1 MGRLLGLDLGTR
13 TCGIAVSD
21 PMGII
26 ASGYENYRF
35 RENDFENALMHIK
48 EVCDKMN
55 IEKIIIGLPKHM
67 NGDLGE
73 KCELVLAFK
82 EKLEKLTN
90 LEVIT
95 VDERWTTVIANR
107 RLLDAD
113 LSRKKRKEVIDKM
126 AAVEILQGYF
136 CARNEQKYPQF
147 LQK

>member
-67 NGDLGE
+67 NGDFGE

-126 AAVEILQGYF
+126 AAVEILQGYLN
-136 CARNEQKYPQF
+136 RK
-147 LQK
+147 

>member
-48 EVCDKMN
+48 EICDKMN
-55 IEKIIIGLPKHM
+55 IEKIVIGLPKHM

-82 EKLEKLTN
+82 EKLENLTN

-126 AAVEILQGYF
+126 AAVEILQGYLN
-136 CARNEQKYPQF
+136 RK
-147 LQK
+147 

>member
-35 RENDFENALMHIK
+35 YENDFENALMHIK
-48 EVCDKMN
+48 DICEKMN
-55 IEKIIIGLPKHM
+55 ISKIVIGLPKHM
-67 NGDLGE
+67 NGDMGE
-73 KCELVLAFK
+73 KCEMVLDFK
-82 EKLEKLTN
+82 KRLEEVTS
-90 LEVIT
+90 LEVVT

-126 AAVEILQGYF
+126 AAVEILQGYLN
-136 CARNEQKYPQF
+136 RK
-147 LQK
+147 

>member
-35 RENDFENALMHIK
+35 RENDFDNALMHIK
-48 EVCDKMN
+48 EICDKMN

-126 AAVEILQGYF
+126 AAVEILQGYLN
-136 CARNEQKYPQF
+136 RK
-147 LQK
+147 

>member
-13 TCGIAVSD
+13 TCGIAISD

-48 EVCDKMN
+48 EICDKMS

-73 KCELVLAFK
+73 KCEMVLAFK
-82 EKLEKLTN
+82 EKLENLTN

-107 RLLDAD
+107 RLLDAY

-126 AAVEILQGYF
+126 AAVEILQGYLN
-136 CARNEQKYPQF
+136 RK
-147 LQK
+147 

>member
-26 ASGYENYRF
+26 ASGYENFRF
-35 RENDFENALMHIK
+35 RENDFDTALIHIK
-48 EVCDKMN
+48 EICEKMN
-55 IEKIIIGLPKHM
+55 IEKIVIGLPKHM

-73 KCELVLAFK
+73 KCELVLDFK
-82 EKLEKLTN
+82 SKLEVLTK
-90 LEVIT
+90 LEVVT

-126 AAVEILQGYF
+126 AAVEILQGYLN
-136 CARNEQKYPQF
+136 RK
-147 LQK
+147 

>member
-13 TCGIAVSD
+13 TCGIALSD

-35 RENDFENALMHIK
+35 YENDFDNPLNHIK
-48 EVCDKMN
+48 EICDKMN
-55 IEKIIIGLPKHM
+55 IEKIVIGLPKHM
-67 NGDLGE
+67 NGDMGE
-73 KCELVLAFK
+73 KCEMVLDFK
-82 EKLEKLTN
+82 KRLEELTK

-95 VDERWTTVIANR
+95 VDERWTTVIANK

-126 AAVEILQGYF
+126 AAVEILQGYLD
-136 CARNEQKYPQF
+136 RK
-147 LQK
+147 

>member
-26 ASGYENYRF
+26 ASGFENYRF
-35 RENDFENALMHIK
+35 RENDFDNALMHIK
-48 EVCDKMN
+48 EICDKMN
-55 IEKIIIGLPKHM
+55 IEKIVIGLPKHM
-67 NGDLGE
+67 NGDMGE
-73 KCELVLAFK
+73 KCDMVLEFK
-82 EKLEKLTN
+82 KKLEENTH
-90 LEVIT
+90 LEVVT

-126 AAVEILQGYF
+126 AAVEILQGYLN
-136 CARNEQKYPQF
+136 RR
-147 LQK
+147 

>member
-48 EVCDKMN
+48 EICDKMS
-55 IEKIIIGLPKHM
+55 IKKIVIGLPKHM

-126 AAVEILQGYF
+126 AAVEILQGYLN
-136 CARNEQKYPQF
+136 RK
-147 LQK
+147 

>member
-13 TCGIAVSD
+13 TCGISMSD

-35 RENDFENALMHIK
+35 YENDFDSPLNHIK
-48 EVCDKMN
+48 EICDKMN
-55 IEKIIIGLPKHM
+55 IEKIVIGLPKHM
-67 NGDLGE
+67 NGDMGE
-73 KCELVLAFK
+73 KCDMVLEFKKRLEELTK
-82 EKLEKLTN
+82 

-95 VDERWTTVIANR
+95 VDERWTTVIANK

-126 AAVEILQGYF
+126 AAVEILQGYLN
-136 CARNEQKYPQF
+136 RK
-147 LQK
+147 